1 MPRRMAG
8 AFLCLFLFG
17 LLVLVPCQPAQ
28 AAAATTDSLIAV
40 SGNRHSDADMIRAF
54 FHAAADGTLDAAALD
69 AALKSL
75 YGTGLFQD
83 VKIAREGG
91 RILVTVVENPTID
104 RLAFEGNKKIKD
116 EDLKKAVQSK
126 AGGPL
131 ARALVHD
138 DVVRITELYLQHG
151 YFEVRVDPKTIA
163 TKNERASLIFEIKEG
178 EKLAVRQVQFAG
190 NSAYPSNK
198 LKGVIKSGET
208 NVFSFLLNNDVYD
221 ADRIDSDLDLLRR
234 FYRAHGYADVHVGLA
249 ANYEAGKKGV
259 VVTFTIDEG
268 AQYRFGRV
276 DIVSNVKSIDA
287 ASLRSSLRTL
297 SGEIY
302 DAGAVDKTVEDI
314 AMSLAKSGTPFAI
327 ALPRSE
333 RVSPSHPPQRAGEDG
348 MGVINLVYTIVDDKR
363 LYVERID
370 IHGNNKT
377 GDDVIRREF
386 DFVEGDA
393 YNRALI
399 DRGERRLKQLGYF
412 KTVKIAAQPGSA
424 PDRVVIDVAV
434 EEDKTGTFSV
444 MGGYSSADGA
454 SATVTVGNTNFLGTG
469 DVASASATIGQYTK
483 GFDLS
488 LTDPYAL
495 GPHLSLGG
503 ELFGKETFASSY
515 QSYDSTFY
523 GAKIIATAP
532 LNDQLGVSWSYSI
545 YNQALSLDPSIGTAS
560 LPIAQAAAAGPMWVS
575 SVGTGMT
582 YSTLDNPKNP
592 TNGVRVQTNNE
603 FAGLG
608 GAAKFART
616 TEDARYYHEIF
627 GDVVGM
633 VRAQGGY
640 VTPWGGQQLPLLNGF
655 FGGPQLVR
663 GFAPNGFGPRDLTP
677 GTTQDNVGGN
687 VYWTTTAELQTPMP
701 LVSADAHLKVAFILR
716 RRQPVGDQR
725 IERFQARVIVA
736 VAADR
741 QFARDPRLG
750 RRESHL
756 GFAVRGAAGRL
767 RLPGRQAELRRH
779 PAAEFPRRRV
789 LARHCV

>member
-1 MPRRMAG
+1 MPRRVAG

-17 LLVLVPCQPAQ
+17 LLVFVPCRSAR
-28 AAAATTDSLIAV
+28 AAAATDSLITV
-40 SGNRHSDADMIRAF
+40 TGNRHSDADMIRAF

-75 YGTGLFQD
+75 YGTGLFRD
-83 VKIAREGG
+83 VNIARDGS

-131 ARALVHD
+131 ARALVRD
-138 DVVRITELYLQHG
+138 DVVRIAELYRQHG

-163 TKNERASLIFEIKEG
+163 TRNERASLVFEIKEG

-221 ADRIDSDLDLLRR
+221 ADRIESDLDLLRR
-234 FYRAHGYADVHVGLA
+234 FYRDHGHADVHVGMA
-249 ANYEAGKKGV
+249 ANYEADKKGV

-268 AQYRFGRV
+268 PQYRFGRV
-276 DIVSNVKSIDA
+276 DVVSNVKSIDA
-287 ASLRSSLRTL
+287 ASLRSSLRTQ

-314 AMSLAKSGTPFAI
+314 AMSLAKSGAPFAI
-327 ALPRSE
+327 ALSRSE
-333 RVSPSHPPQRAGEDG
+333 RVPPSYPPPHAGESG
-348 MGVINLVYTIVDDKR
+348 VGVINLVYTIVDDKR

-377 GDDVIRREF
+377 RDDVIRREF

-393 YNRALI
+393 YNRALM

-444 MGGYSSADGA
+444 MGGYSSADGV
-454 SATVTVGNTNFLGTG
+454 SGTITVGDTNFFGTG
-469 DVASASATIGQYTK
+469 DIANASATIGQYTR

-495 GPHLSLGG
+495 GQHLALGG
-503 ELFGKETFASSY
+503 ELFGKETFASPY
-515 QSYDSTFY
+515 QSYNSTFY

-532 LNDQLGVSWSYSI
+532 LNDQLSVSWSYSI
-545 YNQALSLDPSIGTAS
+545 YNQALSLDPSVGTAS

-701 LVSADAHLKVAFILR
+701 LVSADAHLKVALFSDAGSLWATNASSASKLASLSPSQQIANSRAIRASVGGSLIWDSPFGALR
-716 RRQPVGDQR
+716 VDYAYPVAKQSYDVTQR
-725 IERFQARVIVA
+725 LNFRA
-736 VAADR
+736 
-741 QFARDPRLG
+741 
-750 RRESHL
+750 
-756 GFAVRGAAGRL
+756 GA
-767 RLPGRQAELRRH
+767 
-779 PAAEFPRRRV
+779 F
-789 LARHCV
+789 

>member
-1 MPRRMAG
+1 MPRRVAG

-17 LLVLVPCQPAQ
+17 LLVFVPCRSAR
-28 AAAATTDSLIAV
+28 AAAATDSLITV
-40 SGNRHSDADMIRAF
+40 TGNRHSDADMIRAF

-75 YGTGLFQD
+75 YGTGLFRD
-83 VKIAREGG
+83 VNIARDGS

-131 ARALVHD
+131 ARALVRD
-138 DVVRITELYLQHG
+138 DVVRIAELYRQHG

-163 TKNERASLIFEIKEG
+163 TRNERASLVFEIKEG

-221 ADRIDSDLDLLRR
+221 ADRIESDLDLLRR
-234 FYRAHGYADVHVGLA
+234 FYRDHGHADVHVGMA
-249 ANYEAGKKGV
+249 ANYEADKKGV

-268 AQYRFGRV
+268 PQYRFGRV
-276 DIVSNVKSIDA
+276 DVVSNVKSIDA
-287 ASLRSSLRTL
+287 ASLCSSLRTQ

-314 AMSLAKSGTPFAI
+314 AMSLAKSGAPFAI
-327 ALPRSE
+327 ALSRSE
-333 RVSPSHPPQRAGEDG
+333 RVPPSYPPPHAGESG
-348 MGVINLVYTIVDDKR
+348 VGVINLVYTIVDDKR

-377 GDDVIRREF
+377 REDVIRREF

-393 YNRALI
+393 YNRALM

-444 MGGYSSADGA
+444 MGGYSSADGV
-454 SATVTVGNTNFLGTG
+454 SGTITVGDTNFFGTG
-469 DVASASATIGQYTK
+469 DIANASATIGQYTR

-495 GPHLSLGG
+495 GQHLALGG
-503 ELFGKETFASSY
+503 ELFGKETFASPY
-515 QSYDSTFY
+515 QSYNSTFY

-532 LNDQLGVSWSYSI
+532 LNDQLSVSWSYSI
-545 YNQALSLDPSIGTAS
+545 YNQALSLDPSVGTAS

-701 LVSADAHLKVAFILR
+701 LVSADAHLKVALFSDAGSLWATNASSASKLASLSPSQQIANSRAIRASVGGSLIWDSPFGALR
-716 RRQPVGDQR
+716 VDYAYPVAKQSYDVTQR
-725 IERFQARVIVA
+725 LNFRA
-736 VAADR
+736 
-741 QFARDPRLG
+741 
-750 RRESHL
+750 
-756 GFAVRGAAGRL
+756 GA
-767 RLPGRQAELRRH
+767 
-779 PAAEFPRRRV
+779 F
-789 LARHCV
+789 